1 MNGSLDQFKA
11 TLQRRRE
18 RQEKHSGHRKD
29 VSGYKI
35 AKSGFEFD
43 SKKLKPAELEKYR
56 QTLKLRK
63 QNRILK
69 QWVIFIAICILIT
82 LIVLIYNL

>member
-18 RQEKHSGHRKD
+18 RQEKHSGHRGD
-29 VSGYKI
+29 ASGYKI
-35 AKSGFEFD
+35 ANSGFKFD
-43 SKKLKPAELEKYR
+43 SKKLKPAELDKYR

-63 QNRILK
+63 QNRIIK
-69 QWVIFIAICILIT
+69 KWVIFIAICILLT
-82 LIVLIYNL
+82 LIAFIYNL

>member
-18 RQEKHSGHRKD
+18 RTEKHSGHRKD
-29 VSGYKI
+29 LSGYGSSG
-35 AKSGFEFD
+35 SGFKFD
-43 SKKLKPAELEKYR
+43 SKKLKPAELKKFRE
-56 QTLKLRK
+56 TLKIQK

-69 QWVIFIAICILIT
+69 QWVIFIACCIVIT
-82 LIVLIYNL
+82 LIVFIYNL